1 MYYFIIKYLLL
12 LLKHAH
18 IKMNKARFHLYET
31 QEEAKLICGVRNQ
44 YSGHLHGVIT
54 PGTEGN
60 LLEWWKYSTI

>member
-1 MYYFIIKYLLL
+1 
-12 LLKHAH
+12 
-18 IKMNKARFHLYET
+18 MNKARFHLYET